1 MSDKEKLLKIIND
14 CDGNISFETIVMI
27 FISNHFNEFS
37 ASRLMSINENINKYL
52 TAKINKLEQAKFV
65 AKERAGYLK
74 RYLKGE
80 MYTSKEVAE
89 KYVDIQLENVQAIID
104 ACNNKEED

>member
-1 MSDKEKLLKIIND
+1 MSDKEKLLKIINECHD
-14 CDGNISFETIVMI
+14 DISFETIAMI
-27 FISNHFNEFS
+27 FINYYFNEFS
-37 ASRLMSINENINKYL
+37 ASRLMSICKNINNYL
-52 TAKINKLEQAKFV
+52 SAKINKLEEVKFV

-104 ACNNKEED
+104 ACSNKED